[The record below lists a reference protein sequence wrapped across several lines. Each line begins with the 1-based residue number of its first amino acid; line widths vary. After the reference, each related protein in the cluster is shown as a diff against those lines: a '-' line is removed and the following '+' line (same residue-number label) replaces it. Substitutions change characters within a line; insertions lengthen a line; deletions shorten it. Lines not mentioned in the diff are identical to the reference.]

1 MVLVMHAYLIYSKSQ
16 QEIKDSINKIVKE
29 KKAILLEFPIQ
40 KIADVRSLQEFT
52 KLTLSSPTVIFIGN
66 IEGATPEA
74 LNAFLKNL
82 EEPQENLTYILST
95 RNMGKILPT
104 ISSRCQI
111 IKGVKRETILDKNLE
126 AENFLELS
134 PGSRLFLTSQI
145 KGREEATA
153 FLEKLIQKYHQELL
167 TSPNSHKSLAKILIL
182 ADKTLQSILANG
194 NVQIQLTNMVAML
207 G

>member
-1 MVLVMHAYLIYSKSQ
+1 MHAYLIYSKSQ

-29 KKAILLEFPIQ
+29 KKAILLEFTIQ

-153 FLEKLIQKYHQELL
+153 FLEKTYPKIPPGITYQSQLPQKPGQNINSCRQNSAIYSCQRKC
-167 TSPNSHKSLAKILIL
+167 PNTAYQYGS
-182 ADKTLQSILANG
+182 
-194 NVQIQLTNMVAML
+194 ML